1 MISTGRWRIPGTF
14 SGKLFGLG
22 VFFWASV
29 ACGEVPLQ
37 EDPLRDWKLTLPVDN
52 NQDGKADEV
61 TSLAGYENI
70 PWFRRTPQ
78 GIVFRAPAGG
88 ARTSDAT
95 AFARSELREMAAPRT
110 PAAWDC
116 LAATRRMDIR
126 QSLQHTT
133 TAKPEVA
140 IGQIHDARNDNL
152 LIKYVGPSD
161 ANGEQD
167 TGRIEVYVN
176 NAAQHE
182 LLDAAYALGQTMQ
195 ITVHAKHGRLEVDYR
210 NLQSGVERTVVA
222 QLDAASIAGA
232 CYFKAGLYIQAC
244 SRMDMAGKP
253 NPVCLKKA
261 WPERRYDAPEAW
273 AELLISD
280 LVLH

>member
-1 MISTGRWRIPGTF
+1 MISTGRRGTPGTF
-14 SGKLFGLG
+14 CGKLSGLG
-22 VFFWASV
+22 FCLWAGV

-37 EDPLRDWKLTLPVDN
+37 ADPLRDWKLTLPVDN

-95 AFARSELREMAAPRT
+95 AFARSELREMAGPRI

-126 QSLQHTT
+126 QSLLHTT
-133 TAKPEVA
+133 TAKPEAA

-152 LIKYVGPSD
+152 MIKYVGPPD
-161 ANGEQD
+161 ANGEHD
-167 TGRIEVYVN
+167 TGRVEVNVN
-176 NAAQHE
+176 NAAQHD
-182 LLDAAYALGQTMQ
+182 LLDAAYLLGQTMQ
-195 ITVHAKHGRLEVDYR
+195 ITVRAEHGRIEVNYH
-210 NLQSGVERTVVA
+210 NLQSGAERTVVA
-222 QLDAASIAGA
+222 QLDAPSIVGA

-244 SRMDMAGKP
+244 SNTDMAGKP
-253 NPVCLKKA
+253 NPVCRKKA
-261 WPERRYDAPEAW
+261 WPERRHDAPEAW

-280 LVLH
+280 LALH